1 MSQITVTIGQ
11 IPGRP
16 AQELSLDQGATIADA
31 IARSGLST
39 NGYEIRVNNVP
50 TRELNTPLS
59 DEDFVSLV
67 QSIKGNYGDLL
78 EIDAIITIG
87 KKEKKQKFPLAKGSL
102 LVSVKSFLS
111 LPGKFAD
118 YEWTVGSA
126 ENCEKSFV
134 LEHDTTIKIVKK
146 TNKKVVKK
154 TEKAEKTEEKITK
167 APKKAEKKVDASDT
181 MEVFVSING
190 GETFAK
196 TLPKRARVS
205 ALLKELGYA
214 SLKDLKSMVV
224 NGKTVT
230 LTFFEIKAGANVEI
244 TVEEAKT
251 DNAPKP
257 DEAPI
262 KKPTKKVLKKVV
274 KKTEKAEKT
283 EEKAEKAE
291 KKVTKKTEEAKDI
304 APTCTCD
311 CKCDE
316 ADLKPCPPEVEVA
329 PCDSPSHRSF
339 NEVAYNGESPC
350 QMKEHLESFV
360 NILTGIAKDANIK
373 VDSIC
378 FSEAKDS
385 YGVHTH
391 GEYNLRIMTSPIK

>member
-154 TEKAEKTEEKITK
+154 TEKAEKTEEK
-167 APKKAEKKVDASDT
+167 
-181 MEVFVSING
+181 
-190 GETFAK
+190 
-196 TLPKRARVS
+196 
-205 ALLKELGYA
+205 
-214 SLKDLKSMVV
+214 
-224 NGKTVT
+224 
-230 LTFFEIKAGANVEI
+230 
-244 TVEEAKT
+244 
-251 DNAPKP
+251 
-257 DEAPI
+257 
-262 KKPTKKVLKKVV
+262 
-274 KKTEKAEKT
+274 AEKT

-350 QMKEHLESFV
+350 QMKEYLESFV